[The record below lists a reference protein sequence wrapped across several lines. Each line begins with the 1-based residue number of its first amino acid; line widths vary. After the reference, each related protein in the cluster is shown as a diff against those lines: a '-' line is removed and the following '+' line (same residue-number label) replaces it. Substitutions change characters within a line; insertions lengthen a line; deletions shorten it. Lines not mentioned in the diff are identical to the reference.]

1 MIIITITYQLCF
13 FFFWHFQIL
22 HPLCQ
27 HLETDLRLQA
37 HSHLQL
43 DDRNPFKVG
52 LGDVSAFLS
61 LPPIPFMGGK
71 YIYVKAKVEAYL
83 QKTFYNLTTVALHN
97 WRTYGEMRALATHKY
112 KVRTNNYFLF
122 TSQFMSVKFIYSEK
136 ATILRNLHRR
146 FVLCSNGQIC
156 GRDFAN
162 FYGLLR
168 IYELYRHKLWCE

>member
-1 MIIITITYQLCF
+1 M
-13 FFFWHFQIL
+13 
-22 HPLCQ
+22 
-27 HLETDLRLQA
+27 
-37 HSHLQL
+37 
-43 DDRNPFKVG
+43 G

-122 TSQFMSVKFIYSEK
+122 TSQFMS
-136 ATILRNLHRR
+136 
-146 FVLCSNGQIC
+146 
-156 GRDFAN
+156 
-162 FYGLLR
+162 
-168 IYELYRHKLWCE
+168 ELYCHPSLSSGPPRLTRPPRPGPCLAQIRRGVPDHGT

>member
-1 MIIITITYQLCF
+1 
-13 FFFWHFQIL
+13 
-22 HPLCQ
+22 LCQ

-52 LGDVSAFLS
+52 VGDVSAFLS

-112 KVRTNNYFLF
+112 KVILF
-122 TSQFMSVKFIYSEK
+122 TSQFMYLYCHPSFIMVHK
-136 ATILRNLHRR
+136 PTI
-146 FVLCSNGQIC
+146 
-156 GRDFAN
+156 
-162 FYGLLR
+162 
-168 IYELYRHKLWCE
+168 